1 MAEADDTLGR
11 KILGFFLKD
20 EPTTPGQPAAGSPA
34 PPAGVAPVRAPL
46 PPGTIDPRFAEH
58 FANVLAKHNLPG
70 PDYFEFREAL
80 RGLAGLEL
88 SESKQF
94 QAAWASFKAL
104 GGSADVNQL
113 SSTAN
118 QYLTTLSQDREAF
131 GKSVE
136 AAIAERVG
144 GLQTEQQQLQTENE
158 ALARQLTEIQQ
169 KMAAN
174 TERLTAIGGEIT
186 EQSGK
191 LQQNRQNY
199 EATYAH
205 FTQQIKDDLTKIAQH
220 LR

>member
-1 MAEADDTLGR
+1 MPEPDDSLGR
-11 KILGFFLKD
+11 KILGFFIKD
-20 EPTTPGQPAAGSPA
+20 EPAAPGQPAPPQAPTSAAPA
-34 PPAGVAPVRAPL
+34 QAPL
-46 PPGTIDPRFAEH
+46 PPGSLDARFAEH
-58 FANVLAKHNLPG
+58 FANVLAKNNLPG

-104 GGSADVNQL
+104 GGSTDVAQL
-113 SSTAN
+113 TNTAN
-118 QYLTTLSQDREAF
+118 QYLTVLSQDREAF

-136 AAIAERVG
+136 TAIAERVG
-144 GLQTEQQQLQTENE
+144 GLQNEQQKLQGENE

-169 KMAAN
+169 RIAAN
-174 TERLTAIGGEIT
+174 AERLTAIGGEIT

-199 EATYAH
+199 EATYSQ
-205 FTQQIKDDLTKIAQH
+205 FTQQIRDDLAKITQH

>member
-1 MAEADDTLGR
+1 MAESDDTLGR
-11 KILGFFLKD
+11 KILGFFIKD
-20 EPTTPGQPAAGSPA
+20 EPAKPGQSVPSAAPAAGAASA
-34 PPAGVAPVRAPL
+34 HAPL
-46 PPGTIDPRFAEH
+46 PTGTIDSRFAEH
-58 FANVLAKHNLPG
+58 FANVLAKNNLPG

-80 RGLAGLEL
+80 RGLSGLEL

-104 GGSADVNQL
+104 GGSSAVAQL
-113 SSTAN
+113 SSTAT
-118 QYLTTLSQDREAF
+118 QYLTILSQDRDAF

-144 GLQTEQQQLQTENE
+144 GLQNEQQKLQSENE
-158 ALARQLTEIQQ
+158 ALNRQLLEIQQ
-169 KMAAN
+169 KIAAN

-205 FTQQIKDDLTKIAQH
+205 FTQQIKDDLNKIAQH